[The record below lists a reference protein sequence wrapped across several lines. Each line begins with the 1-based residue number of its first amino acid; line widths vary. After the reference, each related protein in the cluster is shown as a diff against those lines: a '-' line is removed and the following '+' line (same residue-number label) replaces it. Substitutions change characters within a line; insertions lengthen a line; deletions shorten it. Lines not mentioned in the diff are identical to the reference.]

1 MASPRIRNHQVS
13 GNLVDDPKMIQTPQ
27 GRTLATFTLAENTRV
42 YDNQSNQWADG
53 PTVYYD
59 VAIDANNRANGNL
72 AQNVT
77 ASLKKGQYVNVE
89 GDLTN
94 HAYLDREN
102 NPQVGNRIW
111 ASDVTPSLKFAT
123 VEIHP
128 NNAQAQQGPQAQMNQ
143 GPQAT
148 AQAQQAPEQTYQ
160 QPNHEQAAQFQ
171 AQEQPDFSGPS
182 AT

>member
-27 GRTLATFTLAENTRV
+27 GRNLATFTLAENTRV
-42 YDNQSNQWADG
+42 FDSQSNQWADG
-53 PTVYYD
+53 LTVYYD

-72 AQNVT
+72 AQNVA

-89 GDLTN
+89 GDLTH
-94 HAYLDREN
+94 HAYIDREN
-102 NPQVGNRIW
+102 NPQVGSRIW

-123 VEIHP
+123 VDIHP
-128 NNAQAQQGPQAQMNQ
+128 NNAQAQQNPQAQANQ
-143 GPQAT
+143 GPQA
-148 AQAQQAPEQTYQ
+148 QQAPGQNYQ

-182 AT
+182 AA